1 MGDFAE
7 IFDVVTRYHFKFTA
21 NQKLNAYFIPSV
33 ELCVLW
39 KYDQQT

>member
-7 IFDVVTRYHFKFTA
+7 IIDVVTRYHFKFTA
-21 NQKLNAYFIPSV
+21 NQKLDAYFIPPV
-33 ELCVLW
+33 EICALR

>member
-1 MGDFAE
+1 MADFAE

-33 ELCVLW
+33 ELCALR